1 MRPDPNNDDLLNRFL
16 LGDAEESDLSR
27 LAARAAEDTELASRI
42 ADELSFSEMLRQVLA
57 ADSDGFTDRFE
68 GVLESSGL
76 SREEL
81 FIRVREGTAS
91 PFESNQVAKLLWDSP
106 DAAREFRCQLAED
119 EWIREALS
127 ESRGAGAFIESLE
140 TRMWAETD
148 RDHFVDDFARRLE
161 NQLAPDF
168 AAEPTPGKIV
178 RFPGGWTQTV
188 LQVGAVAAVISFG
201 AFVAARV
208 VASRVTDKSAP
219 ASVVKSSPDANWS
232 EGAAPD
238 RDGFIKSGLYQLN
251 RGVVSMRLSSGSE
264 LTVEGPAVFEVGED
278 SSTFVHE
285 GIALARVSASDPGI
299 TLRSKG
305 LRVSEP
311 ASLIGIDARV
321 EGATEAIVFSGDGGI
336 CLTEGGKCRELT
348 RFEAVKADHFHEKL
362 VDVPYKPHA
371 FANAWALLSGVENN
385 FGTVKIE
392 MPGSDISS
400 ERGAEGQVQVFVEN
414 ESFRPKADLEVD
426 RVEVG
431 EFSVA
436 EANPG
441 QQLQAKGDLRS
452 YLLQLWPSDQEGGEE
467 VETSLTFDHPVV
479 GVIFSS
485 GRLVSSDSSVGSAN
499 SADGKAYNT
508 GQGMDSG
515 NDEILLSQDRRTL
528 NLRFKGDGS
537 EVGQVRVLVALN

>member
-27 LAARAAEDTELASRI
+27 LAARAAEDSVLASQI
-42 ADELSFSEMLRQVLA
+42 ADELSFSEMLRQVLV

-68 GVLESSGL
+68 GALESSRL

-81 FIRVREGTAS
+81 FILVREGGAS
-91 PFESNQVAKLLWDSP
+91 PFENDQVAKLLWDSP
-106 DAAREFRCQLAED
+106 DAAREFRRQLTED

-148 RDHFVDDFARRLE
+148 RDRFVDDFTKRLE
-161 NQLAPDF
+161 IQLAPDF
-168 AAEPTPGKIV
+168 AAEPTKGKIV

-188 LQVGAVAAVISFG
+188 LQVGAVAAIISFG
-201 AFVAARV
+201 AFVAAQL

-264 LTVEGPAVFEVGED
+264 LTVEGPAVSEVGED

-336 CLTEGGKCRELT
+336 CLTEGGKCRE
-348 RFEAVKADHFHEKL
+348 
-362 VDVPYKPHA
+362 
-371 FANAWALLSGVENN
+371 
-385 FGTVKIE
+385 
-392 MPGSDISS
+392 
-400 ERGAEGQVQVFVEN
+400 
-414 ESFRPKADLEVD
+414 
-426 RVEVG
+426 
-431 EFSVA
+431 
-436 EANPG
+436 
-441 QQLQAKGDLRS
+441 
-452 YLLQLWPSDQEGGEE
+452 
-467 VETSLTFDHPVV
+467 
-479 GVIFSS
+479 
-485 GRLVSSDSSVGSAN
+485 
-499 SADGKAYNT
+499 
-508 GQGMDSG
+508 
-515 NDEILLSQDRRTL
+515 
-528 NLRFKGDGS
+528 
-537 EVGQVRVLVALN
+537 